1 MSNLSDFLA
10 SGGGKLRYQEFTSS
24 GTFTPSAALLANGG
38 QCYYELIGGGSSGA
52 VGHTNAAA
60 IGGDAGVYKTGVIT
74 LTGAESVT
82 IGAGGAA
89 VSATG
94 TNTAGNAGSQSSIG
108 ALATAAGGTAPPAP
122 ITVNAGCGGRGAGG
136 IGYFTTDTSYTL
148 DARGGVGVNGLAGG
162 GGGSITNSNYG
173 PWHMRGCDG
182 GGNGAFSTGGD
193 AATATAGTANT
204 GGGGGGASND
214 YNTGTKTSGAGG
226 SGWCRIVWFE

>member
-1 MSNLSDFLA
+1 MSNLSDLISA
-10 SGGGKLRYQEFTSS
+10 GGGKLRYEEFTSS
-24 GTFTPSAALLANGG
+24 GTFTPSAALLAKGG
-38 QCYYELIGGGSSGA
+38 QVYYELIGGGSSGA
-52 VGHTNAAA
+52 VGISSAAA

-89 VSATG
+89 VSATA

-108 ALATAAGGTAPPAP
+108 ALATAAGGAAPPAP
-122 ITVNAGCGGRGAGG
+122 TLAYNGGGGRGAGG
-136 IGYFTTDTSYTL
+136 IGYFTTDTNYTL

-162 GGGSITNSNYG
+162 GGGSTTYD

-182 GGNGAFSTGGD
+182 GGDGAYSPGGA

-214 YNTGTKTSGAGG
+214 YSTGTKTSGAGG